1 MPNIPT
7 RILPTLAL
15 FALLVAG
22 LLTMLPSHAV
32 AGPPAPHRLAA
43 PDGIIPGQP
52 FTMPFPRLGMW
63 WPDPENQSLDDIARY
78 DWITLFD
85 YQDDY
90 VDSIKQ
96 HNPDILILDSTNA
109 CELGYEWDP
118 EVREMPAEWFLTQV
132 GTTLTQDVNATET
145 TFHVAEV
152 TVSDGENTYNLFV
165 KDDTAVIEGESVKIL
180 AVDKA
185 NKTLLVQRG
194 FYRPASAHSA
204 GTRIAAHISFW
215 PGTWVMNL
223 STLSP
228 TAVISTSTQ
237 PERWGDYNARVGID
251 LLSDPHW
258 DGLLIDRS
266 DPNQSW
272 LVSSGYARTIDPD
285 QSNTLLTDYSAFDA
299 AWNEGLR
306 QYEEQIRAGVGDER
320 LIFANWGMNNY
331 DLLNGNNFEGFPP
344 DGADDWP
351 NWHSVMFGPFE
362 ADKGNYFDWIAQ
374 ARQPNMTM
382 IETYEIDGYHENN
395 PCDDPGFVP
404 NYRKMRFG
412 LGSALL
418 NDGFFSYEIG
428 TNGHGSLCLLWFDE
442 YDNAGAGR
450 GYLGQPLGP
459 AYRLDDQL
467 PILGENLIQGGD
479 FETADDMSQ
488 WDLWADTDNGYQASF
503 SQDTTTAAT
512 GSASGRVDITQ
523 TQGTDWQVS
532 LENGPL
538 EVISGTE
545 YTLSFWAKAD
555 RERPLSAWVQQNQDP
570 WEGYI
575 YFEDVT
581 LTTEWQHFEMTA
593 QATGSD
599 SQAVLDFGLGQAL
612 GAVWLDDV
620 QLRQGS
626 PDVWRRDY
634 DGGTV
639 LVNATTVTHTVT
651 LDRTYRKID
660 GGQDP
665 AHNDGRLTAEV
676 ELAPRDA
683 IILLHTDIY
692 LPLIT
697 ITAQNA
703 TDLRLSWKNDGSYA
717 HYRVYRAP
725 TPYFTPSGTPL
736 AVINQ
741 APWQFDDPGALGD
754 PATNHYYKVLGER
767 ADDSST
773 LSNHT
778 GEFDFGLTPG
788 N

>member
-1 MPNIPT
+1 MPK
-7 RILPTLAL
+7 RLSRLLPVFVIFAVLAS
-15 FALLVAG
+15 G
-22 LLTMLPSHAV
+22 LLLMMPGAAATS
-32 AGPPAPHRLAA
+32 PPAPHRPVA
-43 PDGIIPGQP
+43 PNGVTPGQP

-63 WPDPENQSLDDIARY
+63 WPDPETQPLDDITRY

-85 YQDDY
+85 YQEEY
-90 VDSIKQ
+90 VESIKQ
-96 HNPDILILDSTNA
+96 HNPDILILNSTNA
-109 CELGYEWDP
+109 CELGYQWDP

-145 TFHVAEV
+145 IFHVAAV
-152 TVSDGENTYNLFV
+152 TVTDGVNTYDLFV
-165 KDDTAVIEGESVKIL
+165 KGDAAVIEGESVKIMGVNKS
-180 AVDKA
+180 A
-185 NKTLLVQRG
+185 KTLVVQRG
-194 FYRPASAHSA
+194 FGRPASAHNA
-204 GTRIAAHISFW
+204 GVRIAAHISFW

-228 TAVISTSTQ
+228 TAVISTSAQ
-237 PERWGDYNARVGID
+237 PERWGDYNARVGVD
-251 LLSDPHW
+251 LIADPHW

-306 QYEEQIRAGVGDER
+306 QYEEKVRAGVGDDR

-344 DGADDWP
+344 ESADDWP
-351 NWHSVMFGPFE
+351 NWRNVMFGPF
-362 ADKGNYFDWIAQ
+362 DDHKGNYFDWMAQ
-374 ARQPNMTM
+374 TRQPNMTM

-418 NDGFFSYEIG
+418 NDGFYSYEIG

-467 PILGENLIQGGD
+467 PILGENLIRGGD

-488 WDLWADTDNGYQASF
+488 WRLWADVDNGYQASF
-503 SQDTTTAAT
+503 SQDATTAAT
-512 GSASGRVDITQ
+512 GSASGRMDITQ
-523 TQGTDWQVS
+523 TQGVDWQAS
-532 LENGPL
+532 LENEPL

-555 RERPLSAWVQQNQDP
+555 RERPLSAWVQQNQAP

-575 YFEDVT
+575 YFEDAS
-581 LTTEWQHFEMTA
+581 LTTEWRHFEMTA
-593 QATGSD
+593 RATGSD
-599 SQAVLDFGLGQAL
+599 SQAVFDFGLGQAL

-620 QLRQGS
+620 QLRQGN

-634 DGGTV
+634 EGGTV
-639 LVNATTVTHTVT
+639 LVNAAAITHTIT
-651 LDRTYRKID
+651 LDRIYRKID

-665 AHNDGRLTAEV
+665 AHNDGSPTAEV
-676 ELAPRDA
+676 TLGPRDA
-683 IILLHTDIY
+683 IILLREDIY

-697 ITAQNA
+697 VTALNA
-703 TDLRLSWKNDGSYA
+703 TELRLSWGASQMSWKVKIIHSLTG
-717 HYRVYRAP
+717 RFAP
-725 TPYFTPSGTPL
+725 AASAG
-736 AVINQ
+736 
-741 APWQFDDPGALGD
+741 G
-754 PATNHYYKVLGER
+754 
-767 ADDSST
+767 
-773 LSNHT
+773 
-778 GEFDFGLTPG
+778 
-788 N
+788 

>member
-1 MPNIPT
+1 MRPK
-7 RILPTLAL
+7 ILRSLIAFTLFTFMLMAL
-15 FALLVAG
+15 SQLA
-22 LLTMLPSHAV
+22 TPQAV
-32 AGPPAPHRLAA
+32 AGPPAPQRPAA
-43 PDGIIPGQP
+43 PDGITPGQP
-52 FTMPFPRLGMW
+52 FTMAFPRLGMW
-63 WPDPENQSLDDIARY
+63 WPDPETQSLDDITRY

-85 YQDDY
+85 YQEEY

-96 HNPDILILDSTNA
+96 HKPGILILDSTNA

-118 EVREMPAEWFLTQV
+118 EMREMPAEWFLTQV

-145 TFHVAEV
+145 IFHVAAV
-152 TVSDGENTYNLFV
+152 TVTDGVNTYDLFV
-165 KDDTAVIEGESVKIL
+165 KDDAAVIEGESVKIIGVNQ
-180 AVDKA
+180 AA
-185 NKTLLVQRG
+185 KTLAVQRG
-194 FYRPASAHSA
+194 FSRPASAHNA
-204 GTRIAAHISFW
+204 GVRIAAHISFW

-237 PERWGDYNARVGID
+237 PERWGDYNARVGIN
-251 LLSDPHW
+251 LIADPHW

-272 LVSSGYARTIDPD
+272 LVNNGYARTIDPD

-306 QYEEQIRAGVGDER
+306 QYEEQVRAGVGDDR

-351 NWHSVMFGPFE
+351 NWHNVMFGPFE
-362 ADKGNYFDWIAQ
+362 DHKGNYFDWMAQ

-382 IETYEIDGYHENN
+382 IETYEIDGYHEDN

-418 NDGFFSYEIG
+418 NDGFYSYEIG

-459 AYRLDDQL
+459 AYRLDNL
-467 PILGENLIQGGD
+467 PLGANQVNGGD
-479 FETADDMSQ
+479 FETQADMDS
-488 WDLWADTDNGYQASF
+488 WRFWVDTDEGYQATYT
-503 SQDTTTAAT
+503 QDTTTSAT
-512 GSASGRVDITQ
+512 GDASARIEITQ
-523 TQGTDWQVS
+523 TGGSDWQV
-532 LENGPL
+532 EIDNGPI
-538 EVISGTE
+538 EVISGAD

-555 RERPLSAWVQQNQDP
+555 RERAIGAWVQMDHDP
-570 WEGYI
+570 WTDFIDFGNPVLST
-575 YFEDVT
+575 D
-581 LTTEWQHFEMTA
+581 WQHFELTA
-593 QATGSD
+593 NASGDDTQAI
-599 SQAVLDFGLGQAL
+599 LMFGLSESL
-612 GAVWLDDV
+612 GSVWLDDV

-626 PDVWRRDY
+626 RDAWRRDY
-634 DGGTV
+634 DNGSV
-639 LVNATTVTHTVT
+639 LLNATTVTHTIT

-665 AHNDGRLTAEV
+665 AHNDGSLTAEV
-676 ELAPRDA
+676 ELGPRDA
-683 IILLHTDIY
+683 IILLRTDIY

-703 TDLRLSWKNDGSYA
+703 TDLRLSWENDGSYA
-717 HYRVYRAP
+717 RYRVYRDAA
-725 TPYFTPSGTPL
+725 PYFTPADPPRAT
-736 AVINQ
+736 IEQ

-767 ADDSST
+767 TDGSST

-778 GEFDFGLTPG
+778 GEFDFALVAGG
-788 N
+788 